1 MLWWKVLWFG
11 VQSLR
16 WMIIVDYIVSL
27 KKSIVSINVWHNCN
41 KTRSLSSDFIWLTKY
56 FFSLLLSI
64 IALVIYVDMK

>member
-1 MLWWKVLWFG
+1 
-11 VQSLR
+11 
-16 WMIIVDYIVSL
+16 MIIVDYIVSL